1 MLDGISLDQL
11 RTFVAAVDEG
21 SFSAVARKVHRAQS
35 AVSTL
40 VSGLEAQIGVELFDR
55 SGRYPKL
62 TAQGA
67 VLLADARAIISGVDQ
82 MRARAKGISSG
93 IEAELCV
100 VIDVMFPLAIVT
112 ETAKAFRETFP
123 RTPLRIFVEVLGSSY
138 VPLLDGRAS
147 LGILGPLP
155 AVASSLASERLAGIH
170 VVMVAASDHPLASYQ
185 GVIPGAELQKHT
197 QLVLTDRSALSDG
210 KEFYVFSP
218 FTWRLA
224 DLSAKSAFLLGGLGF
239 GTMPLH
245 AIENEIKE
253 RRLVVLTI
261 EDVPKL
267 LVRPLSAV
275 YPPASPPGPAGRW
288 FIDQLRTRADSHFDR
303 VLASVGWGREKQKHM
318 RRAVKNKNDVRPRRI
333 QGATAG
339 RRRKNPRIAG

>member
-1 MLDGISLDQL
+1 MLDGISVDQL
-11 RTFVAAVDEG
+11 RTFIAAADEG
-21 SFSAVARKVHRAQS
+21 SFSAVARKFRRAQS

-40 VSGLEAQIGVELFDR
+40 IGNLEAQVGVRLFDR

-62 TAQGA
+62 TSQGA
-67 VLLADARAIISGVDQ
+67 VLLADARAVVAGLDQ

-93 IEAELCV
+93 IEPELCV

-112 ETAKAFRETFP
+112 ETAKSFRETFP

-138 VPLLDGRAS
+138 GPLLDGRAS

-155 AVASSLASERLAGIH
+155 AIASSLTSERLAGIH
-170 VVMVAASDHPLASYQ
+170 VVMVAASEHPLASYP
-185 GVIPGAELQKHT
+185 GMIPIAELRKHT
-197 QLVLTDRSALSDG
+197 QLVLTDRSALSEG

-239 GTMPLH
+239 GTMPFH
-245 AIENEIKE
+245 AIENEVDKG
-253 RRLVVLTI
+253 RLVVLTI

-267 LVRPLSAV
+267 LVRPLSAI

-288 FIDQLRTRADSHFDR
+288 FIDRMRSLADSHFGR
-303 VLASVGWGREKQKHM
+303 VVASVGEGQEKGGQAHTAAKSKSDVDT
-318 RRAVKNKNDVRPRRI
+318 RLVKRA
-333 QGATAG
+333 ATK
-339 RRRKNPRIAG
+339 RRKRSKHL